1 MDWGSGNLGPKLESW
16 LKSVR
21 QSRYTPEVRLDPF
34 ATSMRN
40 FDDVSPN
47 LKAIR
52 KGHSLAVNDPTQRV
66 ADLRAA
72 GFLSDD
78 GKSLS
83 TLGAKVLPAWEL
95 FGVDNDDI
103 GDEMSRLLL
112 MVLVGHD
119 IEDDRIEGYIS
130 YWRNVRKAFPP
141 LDLIDNW
148 DSLYVLNYLDALIDG
163 FSPGAEIR
171 SAKLPMTDI
180 TIDLLDGFKS
190 LGFDPIA
197 VEGAVRIE
205 NAVKGKVPRGRHRAT
220 FCMAL
225 EIAVAGPSSATAIIE
240 RFGVPRGPRVWIPF
254 SSEQKATLMGILD
267 EYASDGGAATPPA
280 IVDVPAGAVEE
291 AESAVNPAA
300 QEPELVPFVVP
311 DITDFSGVLVSIPK
325 KVAIVSQ
332 ANATSSK
339 KKKKIDYIKR
349 AKANTLVG
357 SSGEEF
363 AVKFEK
369 WRLRNNPDLASKVE
383 HVSKNDDSLGYDIV
397 SFETDGSPRYLEIKS
412 TLGSIDSMFYISSN
426 ELSVADSLG
435 EKYIVLRVAQLGSA
449 PICCEIRH
457 PFDDKLALTPSTY
470 MANFI

>member
-1 MDWGSGNLGPKLESW
+1 
-16 LKSVR
+16 
-21 QSRYTPEVRLDPF
+21 
-34 ATSMRN
+34 MRN

-52 KGHSLAVNDPTQRV
+52 KGNALAVNDPTQRV
-66 ADLRAA
+66 ADLRSA

-83 TLGAKVLPAWEL
+83 ALGAKVLPAWER

-112 MVLVGHD
+112 LVLVGHD

-130 YWRNVRKAFPP
+130 YWRNIRKAFPP

-148 DSLYVLNYLDALIDG
+148 DKLYVLNYLDANIDG
-163 FSPGAEIR
+163 FSPGAELR
-171 SAKLPMTDI
+171 SEKASLSDV
-180 TIDLLDGFKS
+180 TIDLLDDFKA
-190 LGFDPIA
+190 LGFEQTA

-205 NAVKGKVPRGRHRAT
+205 KAIKGKVPRGRHRAT

-225 EIAVAGPSSATAIIE
+225 EIAVAGPSSATAIIG
-240 RFGVPRGPRVWIPF
+240 RFGVPQGPRVWVPF
-254 SSEQKATLMGILD
+254 SSEQKATLMSILD

-280 IVDVPAGAVEE
+280 AIHIAPEAVEGAGATE
-291 AESAVNPAA
+291 

-311 DITDFSGVLVSIPK
+311 DITDFSGVLVEIPK
-325 KVAIVSQ
+325 KVVIAQ
-332 ANATSSK
+332 ANATSNK

-349 AKANTLVG
+349 AKSNTLVG
-357 SSGEEF
+357 NSGEEF
-363 AVKFEK
+363 AIKFEK
-369 WRLRNNPDLASKVE
+369 WRLRDYPDLADKIS
-383 HVSKNDDSLGYDIV
+383 HVSKEDDSLGYDII

-412 TLGSIDSMFYISSN
+412 TLGSLDSMFYISSN
-426 ELSVADSLG
+426 ELTVADSLG
-435 EKYIVLRVAQLGSA
+435 DKYIVLRVAQLGSS

-457 PFDDKLALTPSTY
+457 PFDDKLTLTPSTY
-470 MANFI
+470 MANFA

>member
-1 MDWGSGNLGPKLESW
+1 MDWGSGNLRPKLESW

-52 KGHSLAVNDPTQRV
+52 KGHSLTVNDPTQRV

-83 TLGAKVLPAWEL
+83 MLGAKVLPAWEL

-119 IEDDRIEGYIS
+119 IQDDRIESYIS
-130 YWRNVRKAFPP
+130 YWRNVRRAFSP

-148 DSLYVLNYLDALIDG
+148 DSLYVINYLDALIDG
-163 FSPGAEIR
+163 FSPGAVIR
-171 SAKLPMTDI
+171 SAKLPLTDV
-180 TIDLLDGFKS
+180 TIDLLDGFKA
-190 LGFDPIA
+190 LGFDQIA

-205 NAVKGKVPRGRHRAT
+205 NAIKGKVPRGRHRAT

-254 SSEQKATLMGILD
+254 SSEQKATLMSILD
-267 EYASDGGAATPPA
+267 EYASDGGAATSPA
-280 IVDVPAGAVEE
+280 IVDVPSGAVEE
-291 AESAVNPAA
+291 AETAVSPTT

-311 DITDFSGVLVSIPK
+311 DITDFSSVLVSIPK

-332 ANATSSK
+332 ANVSSIK

-383 HVSKNDDSLGYDIV
+383 RVSKNDDSLGYDIV
-397 SFETDGSPRYLEIKS
+397 SFETDGSPRFLEIKS

-426 ELSVADSLG
+426 ELAVADSLG
-435 EKYIVLRVAQLGSA
+435 DKYIVLRVAQLGSS

-470 MANFI
+470 MATFV